1 MIDQVRGVLVNYDF
15 QMNIW
20 NKLLADHTGEKTAKG
35 YSLTLTNPLVTP
47 QRSKEKLLEILF
59 EYYGFSAVSIMP
71 AAQALSYVDPNPLKL
86 YVEVGNSATHI
97 TPVLGN
103 SVSSHSESGGA
114 KWSQEK

>member
-1 MIDQVRGVLVNYDF
+1 
-15 QMNIW
+15 MNIW

-114 KWSQEK
+114 KWSQEN